1 MSAGGYGAVI
11 LGVHHLDRFSV
22 IESWSGYF
30 HPTDPTGT
38 VALDRGSDA
47 DAHAQ
52 ISSLKAA
59 ESRLPTFLA
68 FYVGRGDSRFR
79 AENLEFSRELTAAH
93 VPHRFAV
100 YAGGHETSLWQAHG
114 EGWLAAALRH
124 LAPASTEP

>member
-1 MSAGGYGAVI
+1 VI

-38 VALDRGSDA
+38 IALDRGSDA

-52 ISSLKAA
+52 IASLKKTV
-59 ESRLPTFLA
+59 SRLPTFLA
-68 FYVGRGDSRFR
+68 FYVGRGDTRFR
-79 AENLEFSRELTAAH
+79 AENVQFDQELTAAR

-100 YAGGHETSLWQAHG
+100 YPGAHEPSLWEAHG
-114 EGWLAAALRH
+114 EGWLAAALHH